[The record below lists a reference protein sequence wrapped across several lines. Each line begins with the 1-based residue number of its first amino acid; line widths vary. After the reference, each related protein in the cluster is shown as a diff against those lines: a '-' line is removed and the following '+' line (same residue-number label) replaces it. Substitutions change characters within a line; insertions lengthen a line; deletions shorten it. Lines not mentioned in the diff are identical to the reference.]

1 MLLTILSGL
10 SGSGKST
17 YINLLC
23 GGAVV
28 CSADTFFMVDGQYRF
43 DVSKLSQAHGAC
55 FKGAIDALQ
64 RGEDHVVIDNTCT
77 SSEEI
82 APYVLLAQAF
92 GYEAEIVT
100 LVAPKG
106 MTEGDYIAA
115 CADRNA
121 HNVPP
126 HAVAGQAKALANR
139 RLMPWWKS
147 ETVESQF

>member
-17 YINLLC
+17 YIKHCC
-23 GGAVV
+23 GSAVV
-28 CSADTFFMVDGQYRF
+28 CSADNYFMSDGEYRF

-55 FKGAIDALQ
+55 FKGTIDALQ
-64 RGEDHVVIDNTCT
+64 KGEDHVVIDNTNT
-77 SSEEI
+77 SNEEI
-82 APYVLLAQAF
+82 APYVLAAQAF
-92 GYEAEIVT
+92 GYEVEIVT

-115 CADRNA
+115 CAERNA
-121 HNVPP
+121 HNVP
-126 HAVAGQAKALANR
+126 AAGIAGQAQRIASR